1 MLYFSIE
8 FFYVSYLVWVE
19 ITNCMKKCFIL
30 IIASLLIQN
39 FAGAKESSGYNS
51 IPHAVWDSDSSNIG
65 RAEIWFQNWTDYTRL
80 FVKSIED
87 TVTYKRHAYAK
98 TDFKKQYKNAKDLKK
113 LQYLQL
119 LGNIVWTKP
128 QNWEDGNM
136 NEFEWHVDRDQSWT
150 YTNKKLSGYA
160 KVKSGKLHLTIRD
173 YDNTIIDIVS
183 RKRKYK

>member
-1 MLYFSIE
+1 MNKHLF
-8 FFYVSYLVWVE
+8 
-19 ITNCMKKCFIL
+19 L
-30 IIASLLIQN
+30 IIVFSLAQGFAS
-39 FAGAKESSGYNS
+39 AKEKSGYNS

-65 RAEIWFQNWTDYTRL
+65 RAEIWFQDWTDYTRL
-80 FVKSIED
+80 FVKSIKD

-128 QNWEDGNM
+128 QNWEDGIA
-136 NEFEWHVDRDQSWT
+136 NEFEWHVDRDQNWT
-150 YTNKKLSGYA
+150 YINKKLTGSA
-160 KVKSGKLHLTIRD
+160 KVKSGRLHLTIKD
-173 YDNTIIDIVS
+173 YDDTIIEIVS

>member
-1 MLYFSIE
+1 MYIIF
-8 FFYVSYLVWVE
+8 
-19 ITNCMKKCFIL
+19 KKHLFL
-30 IIASLLIQN
+30 IIAFSLVQD
-39 FAGAKESSGYNS
+39 FASAEENSGYSS
-51 IPHAVWDSDSSNIG
+51 IPHTVWDSDSSNIG
-65 RAEIWFQNWTDYTRL
+65 RAEIWFQDWTDYTRL
-80 FVKSIED
+80 FVKSIKD

-128 QNWEDGNM
+128 QNWEDGNT

-150 YTNKKLSGYA
+150 YNNKKLSGFA
-160 KVKSGKLHLTIRD
+160 KVESGKLHLTIRD
-173 YDNTIIDIVS
+173 YDDTIIDIVS